1 MIGMSRRGPVTV
13 AALLSGLALV
23 ATLPV
28 PCACLPEP
36 ARVEDHGCCTPAAGW
51 RTALPGCCTAAAE
64 PAPDTPA
71 TTPAAAPAV
80 VPALVAVAGVMPS
93 AAPSLERASNS
104 PAPLRSPPLTVRRV

>member
-36 ARVEDHGCCTPAAGW
+36 AKVRDHGCCAPAAGW
-51 RTALPGCCTAAAE
+51 RTAVPDCCTAAAD

-71 TTPAAAPAV
+71 TTPAVAPAV
-80 VPALVAVAGVMPS
+80 VPEPVAVAGVMPP
-93 AAPSLERASNS
+93 AAASLERAPDS
-104 PAPLRSPPLTVRRV
+104 PDLLRSPPLTVRRV

>member
-36 ARVEDHGCCTPAAGW
+36 AKVEDHGCCAPAAGW
-51 RTALPGCCTAAAE
+51 RTAVPGCCTAAAE

-71 TTPAAAPAV
+71 TTPGVAPAV

-93 AAPSLERASNS
+93 AASSLERAFGS
-104 PAPLRSPPLTVRRV
+104 PDLLRSPPLTVRRV

>member
-1 MIGMSRRGPVTV
+1 MVRMSRKGPVTV

-28 PCACLPEP
+28 PCACLP
-36 ARVEDHGCCTPAAGW
+36 AVKVQDHGCCAPAAGW
-51 RTALPGCCTAAAE
+51 STAVPGCCTAAAE

-80 VPALVAVAGVMPS
+80 VPALVAVVSVMPS
-93 AAPSLERASNS
+93 AAPSAERAFGSS
-104 PAPLRSPPLTVRRV
+104 DLLRSPPLTVRRV